1 MNSAAALAGLEAII
15 DRAQVA
21 GRVEALLPAGVRH
34 RQLPVRTLLL
44 GMALTL
50 ADHRPAHLTRVH
62 CTLTSL
68 PAGDQ
73 ARLGVLATWKHG
85 PHLLTY
91 RQTERTCH
99 LVVTAL
105 EKEHPDGGA
114 SPSLAAILDALLE
127 ASIPAA
133 HKNATRALA
142 IDWSDLETFS
152 RPPPA
157 RGGDCADPE
166 ASWGHRRGDSPGQKD
181 ELFYGYYI
189 SAATMVKEE
198 NGPPIPELARRM
210 TQTSCHLDPARA
222 MVPVLQRMPA
232 GGIPLGDVLDDS
244 GYAHRVPGNWAAPLR
259 AAGAQLIQDLHPD
272 DRGPHGTHA
281 GAVISNGNLY
291 CPMTPRPL
299 LSLGPLARD
308 ATPGQTAA
316 HDQQTAETARYK
328 LGKITTSD
336 ADGYHRIMCPAVMGK
351 LRCPLRPL
359 SMSLTRQRPEIL
371 TPPAHP
377 PACCTQQTI
386 TIPPEV
392 NAKTAQ
398 KHDYPSQAHRH
409 SYARRSAAERTFST
423 AKDPASNDIRRGWC
437 RLMGLTPIT
446 LFAGCLFI
454 VRNQRILAAFD
465 ARQAQN
471 AHRAAA
477 GLPPKT
483 RRRRRKTLTSLATP
497 P

>member
-1 MNSAAALAGLEAII
+1 VNSAAALPGLEDII
-15 DRAQVA
+15 DRARVA
-21 GRVEALLPAGVRH
+21 PRVEALLPAGVRH

-44 GMALTL
+44 GMLLAL

-62 CTLTSL
+62 GTLTSL

-105 EKEHPDGGA
+105 EKEHPDGA
-114 SPSLAAILDALLE
+114 PSPELTAVLGALLE
-127 ASIPAA
+127 ASVPAA

-142 IDWSDLETFS
+142 VDWSDLETFS

-181 ELFYGYYI
+181 ELFYGYYL
-189 SAATMVKEE
+189 SAATMVQEE
-198 NGPPIPELARRM
+198 TGPPVPELARRM

-222 MVPVLQRMPA
+222 MVPVLERLA
-232 GGIPLGDVLDDS
+232 ASGVPLGDVLDDS
-244 GYAHRVPGNWAAPLR
+244 GYAHRVPGNWAVPLR
-259 AAGAQLIQDLHPD
+259 AAGAQLIQDLHPG

-281 GAVISNGNLY
+281 GAVISNGSLY

-328 LGKITTSD
+328 LGKITSDD
-336 ADGYHRIMCPAVMGK
+336 ADGYHRVMCPAVMGK
-351 LRCPLRPL
+351 LRCPLRPP

-371 TPPAHP
+371 TPPAYP
-377 PACCTQQTI
+377 PACCTQLTI
-386 TIPPEV
+386 TVPPEAS
-392 NAKTAQ
+392 AKTAQ
-398 KHDYPSQAHRH
+398 KHDYPSQAHRY

-423 AKDPASNDIRRGWC
+423 AKDPATNDISRGWC

-446 LFAGCLFI
+446 LFTGCLLV

-465 ARQAQN
+465 TRQAQN

-477 GLPPKT
+477 GLPPRT